1 MTRKYL
7 NMDAVEIRFTR
18 KIEKAKLTRIKA
30 LMMELESEPG
40 YSVVNKPLIDNL
52 DRFIEEH
59 ESLLDSH
66 KRGEGV

>member
-1 MTRKYL
+1 MTILKL
-7 NMDAVEIRFTR
+7 DADPVEIRFTR
-18 KIEKAKLTRIKA
+18 KIEKAKLTRIRA
-30 LMMELESEPG
+30 LKMELKSEPG